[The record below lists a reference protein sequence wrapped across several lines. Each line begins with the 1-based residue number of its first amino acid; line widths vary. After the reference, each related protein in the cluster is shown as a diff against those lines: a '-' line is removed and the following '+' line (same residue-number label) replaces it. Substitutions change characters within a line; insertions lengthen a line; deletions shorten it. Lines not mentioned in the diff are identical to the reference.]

1 MNPLDTLIRE
11 HVVPVMK
18 AAGFAKKGRTFRL
31 AAPNGDHLFM
41 QVWPEAVDPEKYVF
55 DVFFSVVPLPQWAFL
70 HREYANPPTPD
81 ASGALAKYEVI
92 PPAGVAHQPDSELPF
107 RSRWAFAEPETREGC
122 GRELARALT
131 EVALPR
137 TVPLL
142 DRRNLLAETRTNP
155 NDGLLRLKN
164 ATVSE
169 IVLRVD
175 DDPVADV
182 AALVDKA
189 EADGEFPPFVLWARE
204 RLARRAAGA

>member
-31 AAPNGDHLFM
+31 AALNGDHLFM

-70 HREYANPPTPD
+70 NREYETPPPPD
-81 ASGALAKYEVI
+81 TSGALAKYEVI
-92 PPAGVAHQPDSELPF
+92 PPPEVAHQPDSEMPF
-107 RSRWAFAEPETREGC
+107 RSRWAFAEPDTREVC

-131 EVALPR
+131 GVALPR
-137 TVPLL
+137 MVPLL
-142 DRRNLLAETRTNP
+142 DRKTLLAQTRTNP
-155 NDGLLRLKN
+155 NDGLLRLKS
-164 ATVSE
+164 ADISE
-169 IVLRVD
+169 IMLRID
-175 DDPVADV
+175 DDSVADV

-189 EADGEFPPFVLWARE
+189 EADSAFPPLVAWARE
-204 RLARRAAGA
+204 RLARRPAGA